1 VLVIAD
7 LLAASVSLPLAL
19 LVLSPVSSSPGNSLR
34 HFGLNITS
42 DAFFP
47 VAIVLAMAVAGFYRS
62 NRRAPYESS
71 FSELKEISITLC
83 GGCVLA
89 IGASLVLHIGFKT
102 AESDSTQL
110 LLAATL
116 TIVVITCGRATIG
129 AFRRGVHSKV
139 LIVGSGSLVDRV
151 VTYLS
156 ITKGVQYLGRVGDP
170 LKAEK
175 GLLGTVSDL
184 PGLCAQLQANRII
197 IAYPTS
203 VSHESI
209 ATLRSLPSSV
219 HISVIPRY
227 FELVSWRSRIA
238 DLRGLPLIDVA
249 PTSLTRWDRFLKR
262 GFDIVVSLL
271 LILLFL
277 PVLCLLAASVKLT
290 SPGPVV
296 FTQQRVVGQR
306 RKLFTIYK
314 FRTMVAAE
322 PTPGDDREDDAQ
334 DALTPLRELRNKAE
348 EALRITRVDGLLRR
362 TGLDEIPQFVNVL
375 LGQMS
380 LVGPRP
386 FKESESEIFTGWQA
400 RRFEFRP
407 GITGLWQ
414 VSRRNDLSMA
424 DLRHLDYLYV
434 SSWSLWWDIKIVWD
448 TPRAMVRGFGAY

>member
-1 VLVIAD
+1 
-7 LLAASVSLPLAL
+7 LAL
-19 LVLSPVSSSPGNSLR
+19 LVLSRASSSPTDSLR
-34 HFGLNITS
+34 NFGVNITS
-42 DAFFP
+42 DASFP

-89 IGASLVLHIGFKT
+89 IGGSLLLHIGLKT

-110 LLAATL
+110 LLAAIL
-116 TIVVITCGRATIG
+116 TVVVITCGRATIG

-139 LIVGSGSLVDRV
+139 LIVGSGALVDRV
-151 VTYLS
+151 VTYLR
-156 ITKGVQYLGRVGDP
+156 ITKGVQYLGRVGDT
-170 LKAEK
+170 LEAEE
-175 GLLGTVSDL
+175 GSLGTLSDL
-184 PGLCAQLQANRII
+184 PELCAQLQANRII

-209 ATLRSLPSSV
+209 ATLRSLPPSV

-271 LILLFL
+271 LLLL
-277 PVLCLLAASVKLT
+277 VVPVLCLLAAGVKLT
-290 SPGPVV
+290 SPGPVL
-296 FTQQRVVGQR
+296 FTQQRVGRR

-314 FRTMVAAE
+314 FRTMTAAR
-322 PTPGDDREDDAQ
+322 PTPGGDQEDEAQ
-334 DALTPLRELRNKAE
+334 DASIPLHELRNKAE
-348 EALRITRVDGLLRR
+348 ESLRITRIGGLLRR
-362 TGLDEIPQFVNVL
+362 TGLDELPQFVNVL
-375 LGQMS
+375 FGQMS

-414 VSRRNDLSMA
+414 VSGRNDLSMA
-424 DLRHLDYLYV
+424 DLRRLDYLYV